1 MIKLTWLDY
10 VEPVICRSRDHDIT
24 IAISLG
30 RELRQTFRYE
40 CSLVK
45 NLLTHWE
52 IGEENRE
59 TNENIL
65 AP

>member
-1 MIKLTWLDY
+1 MQ
-10 VEPVICRSRDHDIT
+10 PVICRSCDRDIT
-24 IAISLG
+24 IAFPLK
-30 RELRQTFRYE
+30 REFCQTYRCKDE
-40 CSLVK
+40 CSVVK
-45 NLLTHWE
+45 NLSTHCE

>member
-1 MIKLTWLDY
+1 MTG
-10 VEPVICRSRDHDIT
+10 SHNHDIT
-24 IAISLG
+24 IAFPLR
-30 RELRQTFRYE
+30 RELRRTYGCKYE

-45 NLLTHWE
+45 NLPTYWE
-52 IGEENRE
+52 TGGENQE

>member
-1 MIKLTWLDY
+1 MTGSY
-10 VEPVICRSRDHDIT
+10 DHNII
-24 IAISLG
+24 IAFPL
-30 RELRQTFRYE
+30 RHELRQTYGCRYE

-45 NLLTHWE
+45 NLPTNWE
-52 IGEENRE
+52 TGEENQE

>member
-1 MIKLTWLDY
+1 MQ
-10 VEPVICRSRDHDIT
+10 PVICRSRDYN
-24 IAISLG
+24 IAIAFPLR
-30 RELRQTFRYE
+30 RELRQMYGCRFE

-45 NLLTHWE
+45 NLPTHWG

-59 TNENIL
+59 TNEKIL